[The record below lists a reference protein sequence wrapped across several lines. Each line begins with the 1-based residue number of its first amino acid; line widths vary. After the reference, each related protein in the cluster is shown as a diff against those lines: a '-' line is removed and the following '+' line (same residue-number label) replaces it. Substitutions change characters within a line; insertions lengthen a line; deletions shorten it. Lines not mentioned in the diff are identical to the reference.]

1 MTSDPVR
8 WTACAVGGF
17 QLLAN
22 AAVLARGLTK
32 IPELVAK
39 EGATERM
46 ADLFRVGWIYGV
58 LPNLCISVALLLL
71 ASPAG
76 AGDPLARR
84 IVALIGGYYV
94 VLGPAS
100 YAFAVQRH
108 RGLLVYAALG
118 AALIGTLVASA

>member
-1 MTSDPVR
+1 MTSDAVR
-8 WTACAVGGF
+8 WTAYAVGGF

-22 AAVLARGLTK
+22 VAVLGRGLAK
-32 IPELVAK
+32 IPETIAK
-39 EGATERM
+39 EGASDRM

-58 LPNLCISVALLLL
+58 LPNLCLSVALLLL

-84 IVALIGGYYV
+84 LIALLGGYYV

-100 YAFAVQRH
+100 YAFALQRH

-118 AALIGTLVASA
+118 ATLLGALAV